1 MLLEMCFVL
10 KLIYIYIKSNSL
22 TIILKKKK
30 KIAKTS
36 IKMHFKV
43 HLLIWHY
50 YKV

>member
-30 KIAKTS
+30 IAKTS
-36 IKMHFKV
+36 IQMHFKV